1 MSGTSVIKLIRTDRS
16 ALKEIS
22 TRLGLRGKMDL
33 QHVVKITE
41 EIIKKVR
48 QDGDRALLELTAR
61 YDKARLDAASLQV
74 SQSELTE
81 AVGKISPG
89 LFQALEK
96 AAGRIRDFHLAQLG
110 EDVRLSTQGGSYI
123 SLVSRPLDTV
133 GVYIPGGLAPLPSSV
148 LMNIIPARA
157 AGVRR
162 VIMCTPPRAD
172 GTVDPVILAAAKMAG
187 ADAVYRLG
195 GAQAVA
201 ALAYGTETVP
211 AVDKITG
218 PGNIY
223 VNTAKRLV
231 FGQVDIDM
239 FAGPSEILV
248 IADQTAEPVYVAAD
262 MLAQAEH
269 DPLAS
274 ALLVTDN
281 AQLAKAV
288 QIEIEKQLPWLPRRE
303 IIEKSLADYGAILL
317 VPDLATAV
325 DFANELAPEHLELLV
340 LDPSAWLPRIRNAG
354 AVFVGHYSPESLGDY
369 LAGTN
374 HVLPTSGTARFF
386 SALNTHDFMK
396 KHSVIHYTEK
406 DLADCQAAIVE
417 LAEAEQ
423 LKAHAEAVRVRFG
436 NAAVQKGD
444 GLNE

>member
-1 MSGTSVIKLIRTDRS
+1 
-16 ALKEIS
+16 
-22 TRLGLRGKMDL
+22 
-33 QHVVKITE
+33 
-41 EIIKKVR
+41 
-48 QDGDRALLELTAR
+48 
-61 YDKARLDAASLQV
+61 
-74 SQSELTE
+74 
-81 AVGKISPG
+81 
-89 LFQALEK
+89 
-96 AAGRIRDFHLAQLG
+96 
-110 EDVRLSTQGGSYI
+110 
-123 SLVSRPLDTV
+123 
-133 GVYIPGGLAPLPSSV
+133 
-148 LMNIIPARA
+148 
-157 AGVRR
+157 
-162 VIMCTPPRAD
+162 
-172 GTVDPVILAAAKMAG
+172 
-187 ADAVYRLG
+187 
-195 GAQAVA
+195 
-201 ALAYGTETVP
+201 
-211 AVDKITG
+211 
-218 PGNIY
+218 
-223 VNTAKRLV
+223 
-231 FGQVDIDM
+231 
-239 FAGPSEILV
+239 
-248 IADQTAEPVYVAAD
+248 